1 MHDRFVQTENTA
13 LHYTVVGS
21 GNKTLLLFH
30 GFGQSNEIFQPL
42 AQALSSTYT
51 LYIFDLYFHG
61 KSKWANDETPLEKEE
76 WKRIMNSFLVE
87 NMLEKFSVGGFSL
100 GGKFAMTTVEAF
112 PEKTEALFLIAPDGI
127 KTSFWYSIATYPI
140 LFRKLFKSMITKPGR
155 FKAIASVIQSIGLV
169 DKGLIR
175 FAEHQMNTQ
184 EKRNQVYYS
193 WVVFRRIVFDLDK
206 LAKLLN
212 DHCIPVTMVTGRYD
226 KVILSRNMNRFTEKL
241 NHPQVEVLES
251 GHNGLVVSDALA
263 NIMLKQANSTS
274 EKKTR

>member
-1 MHDRFVQTENTA
+1 MQDRFVQTENAA
-13 LHYTVVGS
+13 LHYTVVGT

-30 GFGQSNEIFQPL
+30 GFGQDNEIYQPL

-76 WKRIMNSFLVE
+76 WKRIMSQFISE
-87 NMLEKFSVGGFSL
+87 NTLENFSIGGFSL
-100 GGKFAMTTVEAF
+100 GGKFAMATAEAF
-112 PEKTEALFLIAPDGI
+112 PEKTKALFLIAPDGI
-127 KTSFWYSIATYPI
+127 KTSFWYSIATYPF
-140 LFRKLFKSMITKPGR
+140 LFRKLFKSMITHPGR
-155 FKAIASVIQSIGLV
+155 FNAIANVIQSVGLV

-193 WVVFRRIVFDLDK
+193 WVVFRRLTFDLNK

-212 DHCIPVTMVTGRYD
+212 DHHIRVTMVTGRYD
-226 KVILSRNMNRFTEKL
+226 KVILTGNMDRLVKKL
-241 NHPQVEVLES
+241 NNPQIEVLEA
-251 GHNGLVVSDALA
+251 GHNALVVSEALA
-263 NIMLKQANSTS
+263 NIMIQHAGRADNVNH
-274 EKKTR
+274 

>member
-1 MHDRFVQTENTA
+1 MQDRFIQTENTT

-30 GFGQSNEIFQPL
+30 GFGQDSKVFQPL

-61 KSKWANDETPLEKEE
+61 RSKWANDERPLEKEE
-76 WKRIMNSFLVE
+76 WKKIMNTFLSE
-87 NMLEKFSVGGFSL
+87 NKLEKFSLGGFSL
-100 GGKFAMTTVEAF
+100 GGKFAMATAEAF
-112 PEKTEALFLIAPDGI
+112 PEKTKALFLIAPDGI
-127 KTSFWYSIATYPI
+127 KTSFWYSIATYPF
-140 LFRKLFKSMITKPGR
+140 LFRKLFKSMITKPGT
-155 FKAIASVIQSIGLV
+155 FNAMANVIQSMGLV

-175 FAEHQMNTQ
+175 FAENQMNTQ

-193 WVVFRRIVFDLDK
+193 WVVFRRLTFDLEK

-212 DHCIPVTMVTGRYD
+212 DHHIPVTMITGRYD
-226 KVILSRNMNRFTEKL
+226 KVILTKNMNGLVKKL
-241 NHPQVEVLES
+241 NSPQVEVLES

-263 NIMLKQANSTS
+263 SIILERAQTIP
-274 EKKTR
+274 

>member
-1 MHDRFVQTENTA
+1 MHDRFVQTENAA
-13 LHYTVVGS
+13 LHYAVVGS

-30 GFGQSNEIFQPL
+30 GFGQSNEVFQPL

-61 KSKWANDETPLEKEE
+61 KSKWANDETPLGKEE
-76 WKRIMNSFLVE
+76 WKKIMNTFLTE
-87 NMLEKFSVGGFSL
+87 NKLEKFSVGGFSL
-100 GGKFAMTTVEAF
+100 GGKFAMACAEAF
-112 PEKTEALFLIAPDGI
+112 PEKTDALFLIAPDGI

-140 LFRKLFKSMITKPGR
+140 MFRKLFKSMITKPGR
-155 FKAIASVIQSIGLV
+155 FNAMANVIQSVGLV

-193 WVVFRRIVFDLDK
+193 WVVFRRLVFDLDK

-212 DHCIPVTMVTGRYD
+212 DHRIPVTMVTGRYD
-226 KVILSRNMNRFTEKL
+226 KVILTRNMDRFTKKL
-241 NHPQVEVLES
+241 NNPQVEVLES
-251 GHNGLVVSDALA
+251 GHNGLVVSETLA
-263 NIMLKQANSTS
+263 NIIVRQANL
-274 EKKTR
+274 KR

>member
-1 MHDRFVQTENTA
+1 MQDRFVQTENAA
-13 LHYTVVGS
+13 LHYTKVGA

-30 GFGQSNEIFQPL
+30 GFGQSNEVFQPL
-42 AQALSSTYT
+42 AEAVSSTYT

-61 KSKWANDETPLEKEE
+61 KSKWANDESPLEKEE
-76 WKRIMNSFLVE
+76 WKKILNTFLVE
-87 NMLEKFSVGGFSL
+87 NKLEKFSIGGFSL
-100 GGKFAMTTVEAF
+100 GGKFAMATAEAF

-155 FKAIASVIQSIGLV
+155 FDAIANAIQSLGFV

-193 WVVFRRIVFDLDK
+193 WVVFRRLTFDLNK

-212 DHCIPVTMVTGRYD
+212 DHHIPVTMVTGRYD
-226 KVILSRNMNRFTEKL
+226 KVILTKNMDRLVKKL
-241 NHPQVEVLES
+241 NSPQIEVLES
-251 GHNGLVVSDALA
+251 GHNALVVSEALA
-263 NIMLKQANSTS
+263 NIMIKQAGVLSV
-274 EKKTR
+274 R

>member
-1 MHDRFVQTENTA
+1 MQDRFVQTENAA
-13 LHYTVVGS
+13 LHYTSIGA

-30 GFGQSNEIFQPL
+30 GFGQDNEVFQPL
-42 AQALSSTYT
+42 AHALSSTYT

-61 KSKWANDETPLEKEE
+61 KSKWANDESPLKKEE
-76 WKRIMNSFLVE
+76 WKKIINTFLSE
-87 NMLEKFSVGGFSL
+87 NMLERFSVGGFSL
-100 GGKFAMTTVEAF
+100 GGKFAMATVEAF

-127 KTSFWYSIATYPI
+127 KTSFWYSIATYPF

-155 FKAIASVIQSIGLV
+155 FNAIANAIQSIGLV

-193 WVVFRRIVFDLDK
+193 WVVFRRLTFDLNK

-212 DHCIPVTMVTGRYD
+212 AHHIPVTMVTGRYD
-226 KVILSRNMNRFTEKL
+226 KVILTRNMNGLVKKL
-241 NHPQVEVLES
+241 NNPQVEVLES

-263 NIMLKQANSTS
+263 NIIISQASRVS
-274 EKKTR
+274 

>member
-1 MHDRFVQTENTA
+1 MQDHRYVQTENTA

-30 GFGQSNEIFQPL
+30 GFGQNNEVFQPL
-42 AQALSSTYT
+42 AQALSATYT

-61 KSKWANDETPLEKEE
+61 KSKWTNDERPLEKDD
-76 WKRIMNSFLVE
+76 WMKIMNTFITEHRLQ
-87 NMLEKFSVGGFSL
+87 KFSIGGFSL
-100 GGKFAMTTVEAF
+100 GGKFAMATVEAF

-127 KTSFWYSIATYPI
+127 KTSFWYSIATYPF

-155 FKAIASVIQSIGLV
+155 FNAIANVIQSIGLV

-193 WVVFRRIVFDLDK
+193 WVVFRRLTFDLDT
-206 LAKLLN
+206 LAKLIN
-212 DHCIPVTMVTGRYD
+212 DHYISVTMITGKYD
-226 KVILSRNMNRFTEKL
+226 KVIQTRNMDRLVKKL
-241 NHPQVEVLES
+241 NKPQIEVLEA
-251 GHNGLVVSDALA
+251 GHNSLVVSEALA
-263 NIMLKQANSTS
+263 KIILERAHSTS
-274 EKKTR
+274 